1 MEAGQTFNRA
11 RSIIERRAPLK
22 RVLTNESVLEGG
34 KDKNAA
40 WKLIIIQTDSQR
52 HSKMTLERYSLI
64 LPYTS
69 GDKLTSR
76 KEHWNKLGEQDW
88 PRLAQS
94 LRSEN
99 GLWPDEDAP
108 VTWRLDGSEGPL
120 RMRSACFTSLLH

>member
-52 HSKMTLERYSLI
+52 HSKMTLERYSSTFQI
-64 LPYTS
+64 LLRQADGQKGT
-69 GDKLTSR
+69 L
-76 KEHWNKLGEQDW
+76 EQARRT
-88 PRLAQS
+88 RLATPS
-94 LRSEN
+94 SNVEVREWLVAR
-99 GLWPDEDAP
+99 
-108 VTWRLDGSEGPL
+108 
-120 RMRSACFTSLLH
+120 

>member
-52 HSKMTLERYSLI
+52 HSKMTLERYDTVLLVSLK
-64 LPYTS
+64 
-69 GDKLTSR
+69 KL
-76 KEHWNKLGEQDW
+76 KEQE
-88 PRLAQS
+88 RTLA
-94 LRSEN
+94 
-99 GLWPDEDAP
+99 
-108 VTWRLDGSEGPL
+108 
-120 RMRSACFTSLLH
+120 